1 MISTTTKTTHNIN
14 VKGFKSLKQFKK
26 IFTLINKPKEKNTC
40 FNKFIYLCIIF
51 TYL

>member
-26 IFTLINKPKEKNTC
+26 IFTLINKPKEKKHVLINS
-40 FNKFIYLCIIF
+40 FIYV
-51 TYL
+51 